1 MDQKFIDRFDNLCKI
16 DGSTDKLLLQQRG
29 YDFEAVINDIFADEK
44 SLLRRSYHTKDN
56 KREQIDG
63 AIEVW
68 NRVLLIEVKWVKSN
82 LAASELY
89 SFIGKVENKFHGS
102 LGVFISRN
110 ELTDNFIRSLNTG
123 RRQNVIVIHGN
134 DIDEL
139 FKPDSPPITKYI
151 EHCIKLL
158 SYDNLTHYPFSDF
171 AKGYKPPEELAHEL
185 KEQERIFIANYLNN
199 VKEVEAADLGHAY
212 YALNQ
217 DIRNSVYRYVL
228 DSFDYI
234 WFSRFNNLRSQHP
247 YNYLEYWR
255 LIGPRNE
262 EVRGTE
268 KDYFSKKLL
277 SDFQIYG
284 LPEIFRLYKDKYQY
298 LDIVTKEAF
307 ERSLLKQFE
316 EARKVNYWELENAIT
331 DIVKELWD
339 DFQKDTIEGLKDI
352 YIHIYMDIFVIEIF
366 SQKQFA
372 NKLLEE
378 HIITEDELRSWF
390 EDKLISFISSKHTI
404 VDAEIEFFWRSYDK
418 ISHLMGFADE
428 SDYIQYVKDKSKEY
442 INAKKAK

>member
-171 AKGYKPPEELAHEL
+171 AKGYKPPEELAHNL
-185 KEQERIFIANYLNN
+185 KKQERDFITNNLNRT
-199 VKEVEAADLGHAY
+199 ELITDFTLSYEY
-212 YALNQ
+212 SELNQ
-217 DIRNSVYRYVL
+217 QVKNSVYRYV
-228 DSFDYI
+228 
-234 WFSRFNNLRSQHP
+234 FNNFDRIWLSGVNDSKSYVR
-247 YNYLEYWR
+247 YNYLEYWK
-255 LIGPRNE
+255 LIKPE
-262 EVRGTE
+262 SDEVKGTE
-268 KDYFSKKLL
+268 EEYFKEKLV
-277 SDFQIYG
+277 SNFEIYG
-284 LPEIFRLYKDKYQY
+284 RSEIFSIYQDEY
-298 LDIVTKEAF
+298 RDLDGITKITF
-307 ERSLLKQFE
+307 EKALVEQLKKAGKENNWQ
-316 EARKVNYWELENAIT
+316 LENSIT
-331 DIVKELWD
+331 NVVEELWSNFD
-339 DFQKDTIEGLKDI
+339 KKTIEDLKDI
-352 YIHIYMDIFVIEIF
+352 YVYIYMDTFRREKF
-366 SQKQFA
+366 AQKQFA
-372 NKLLEE
+372 NKLVEE
-378 HIITEDELRSWF
+378 RIIPEEELRLWVEEKLKAF
-390 EDKLISFISSKHTI
+390 VNDMGNVEDSVLELFLFTYSKL
-404 VDAEIEFFWRSYDK
+404 YG
-418 ISHLMGFADE
+418 LMGFKLDE
-428 SDYIQYVKDKSKEY
+428 YKTFVREKAQEY
-442 INAKKAK
+442 IDAKKTK